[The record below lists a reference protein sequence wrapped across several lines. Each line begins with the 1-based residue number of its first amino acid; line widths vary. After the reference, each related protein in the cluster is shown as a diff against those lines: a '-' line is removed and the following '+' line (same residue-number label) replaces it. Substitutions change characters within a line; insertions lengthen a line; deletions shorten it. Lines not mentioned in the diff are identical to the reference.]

1 MKLENITLG
10 SKRICI
16 LLLGITCNLAIAD
29 ESEDRISVYK
39 SNNLLP
45 MEVELQSL
53 ETAGTTLKF
62 TKSSLTWVKFPIA
75 TGNFSEDAI
84 SARRD
89 KWSGILRYWSGAI
102 KAIDSETGEEL
113 WDVDG
118 DDIYLYLYDI
128 ANRNSPE
135 ANGITKEIAEYYLSV
150 ALDPSGNTYNGDIGT
165 PRFEGINVPD
175 AIDVAGM
182 DLRDKN
188 LSGDFS
194 RLENLTP
201 EQLSTANWGTSSSIG
216 YKFPNGFDV
225 GSLDF
230 TGKYIYDCGLESCKG
245 LTAEQLNSVAS
256 DHYQYWSEGIK
267 LPSGMDLTGLNKL
280 FPKTDYTNTV
290 GLTVDMLN
298 NNTGSL
304 YGAILP
310 AMDISGFTGGRGEW
324 SYADFSNTTGLKASV
339 IAAQYGNNLMGPVTI
354 SQATWDSYTT
364 EEQEQIKNYVTV
376 KPNRNHTGG

>member
-1 MKLENITLG
+1 M
-10 SKRICI
+10 
-16 LLLGITCNLAIAD
+16 
-29 ESEDRISVYK
+29 
-39 SNNLLP
+39 
-45 MEVELQSL
+45 
-53 ETAGTTLKF
+53 
-62 TKSSLTWVKFPIA
+62 
-75 TGNFSEDAI
+75 
-84 SARRD
+84 
-89 KWSGILRYWSGAI
+89 
-102 KAIDSETGEEL
+102 
-113 WDVDG
+113 
-118 DDIYLYLYDI
+118 
-128 ANRNSPE
+128 
-135 ANGITKEIAEYYLSV
+135 
-150 ALDPSGNTYNGDIGT
+150 DPSGNTYNGDIGT

-182 DLRDKN
+182 DLRGKN

-310 AMDISGFTGGRGEW
+310 AMDISGFTGGRGGMVLC
-324 SYADFSNTTGLKASV
+324 GLFEHDRFKILRNSCSIWKQPHGSRHNIASDV
-339 IAAQYGNNLMGPVTI
+339 GQLY
-354 SQATWDSYTT
+354 
-364 EEQEQIKNYVTV
+364 
-376 KPNRNHTGG
+376 H